1 MHVKN
6 RIICLVL
13 CIFSLAASMFLLV
26 DTVKKDMP
34 EINRGEKKEEV
45 VDPILPSVDFESEKT
60 QLSETGVSAF
70 ALRVQNFVT
79 RLAYEEDK
87 SFETE
92 RDYIIENAK
101 NVAGWLLEKGD
112 ASGSEYLLQVAQ
124 MFEKSKIEFSS
135 DEAFGESVSRI
146 LSDID
151 TSFETVSQNENLS
164 LYPVFDTEVG
174 GELTLALLS
183 IHLAQAK
190 GDGSTTF
197 ILSVGGGALLGD
209 RLGTE
214 NEGSFKQMYDG
225 SKYAFPMYKLSSV
238 LKNDDMSFIT
248 LLAPLTE
255 SAESEVLDPVKG
267 SPEYAKGLLGVDCVS
282 VAPFEIMDYGEAG
295 YQDTLTTLS
304 NNSISY
310 SVHNGSSFKDTA
322 FGKVVYITFD
332 LTDTP
337 VTDEQKDKNKEVV
350 KSAVQTERENG
361 ADLIV
366 VMLNWNTRLRKSD
379 DFSADYKGDEVSVYE
394 QHFDA
399 YNKEIARAA
408 IGDGVTGANLVV
420 GTGAHVI
427 QGIENYKGRMIVY
440 SPGDVTFSLPVDREK
455 PNTAYSFIFTQ
466 TFEKTEN
473 GIESKDFRV
482 IPFVNTSVDEPFTPT
497 PVFDSRADSIID
509 ILRYRSSYFA
519 DPLTEFNYIKI
530 EK

>member
-1 MHVKN
+1 MKS

-13 CIFSLAASMFLLV
+13 CIVSLAASMFLLV

-45 VDPILPSVDFESEKT
+45 VNPIAPPVDFESEKT

-70 ALRVQNFVT
+70 AIRVQKFVT

-92 RDYIIENAK
+92 RNYIIENARD
-101 NVAGWLLEKGD
+101 VASWLLENED
-112 ASGSEYLLQVAQ
+112 ASGSEYLLKVAEL
-124 MFEKSKIEFSS
+124 FEKSKTEFTS
-135 DEAFGESVSRI
+135 DEAFGTCVSKI
-146 LSDID
+146 LADID
-151 TSFETVSQNENLS
+151 ASYSALSENANLS
-164 LYPVFDTEVG
+164 LYPVFDTNVG

-183 IHLAQAK
+183 IHLSQTNTE
-190 GDGSTTF
+190 DTF
-197 ILSVGGGALLGD
+197 TVSVGGSALLGD

-214 NEGSFKQMYDG
+214 NENSFKSQWQN
-225 SKYAFPMYKLSSV
+225 SKYSFPMYKLSAV

-267 SPEYAKGLLGVDCVS
+267 SPEYVKGLVGVDCVS
-282 VAPFEIMDYGEAG
+282 VAPFEIMDYGEVG

-304 NNSISY
+304 DNSISY

-322 FGKVVYITFD
+322 FGKIVYITFD

-350 KSAVQTERENG
+350 KNAVQTERENG

-379 DFSADYKGDEVSVYE
+379 DFSADYKGDEISAYE

-440 SPGDVTFSLPVDREK
+440 SPGDITCSTPLDSEK

-466 TFEKTEN
+466 TFEKTES
-473 GIESKDFRV
+473 GIESKNFRV
-482 IPFVNTSVDEPFTPT
+482 IPFVNTSVTEPFTPT
-497 PVFDSRADSIID
+497 PVFDSRADSIVD

-519 DPLTEFNYIKI
+519 NPITDFNYIKI